1 MEGALSKWT
10 NVMKGWQY
18 RWFVLDD
25 NAGLFSYYTS
35 KEKMRRGVR
44 RGCVRL
50 RGALVGIDDEDD
62 STFTITVDNKTF
74 HFQAKDS
81 EERERWIRGLEDTVL
96 RHNQLKRRSG
106 STFRKQVVRMEDFD
120 KKLVETDAYLQLL
133 IDQNSSLRTKL
144 EACVDEEGRCQFSEL
159 SEKVTDMI
167 ETVKHAI
174 VLLQIA
180 KNASCP
186 VEGSCQLRDIS
197 ESSPSS
203 TTTPSLSS
211 TPTPQKTPIH
221 SAAAPGTDFVDDAL
235 LPIIVG
241 VEEGA
246 ECQEVGG
253 GAQKSSVL
261 LSTMARQTSN
271 YKNASTVP
279 EISYSS
285 SDDDDDDF
293 FDAHDEVG
301 AKSAA
306 ESLAVTPIHAALG
319 GPPVNPSPGVT
330 PVSPTTPSE
339 VDYDALYEEEEDNE
353 ELDMKSQGSV
363 ITHLLSQVRIGMDLT
378 KIVLPTFILERRS
391 LLEMYAEFFAH
402 PDVFTDIADKSTPED
417 RMIQTL
423 RWYLSSFHAGRKS
436 AIAKKPYNPIL
447 GEIFRCHWTLPPTQE
462 KESDPIP
469 DCPLPWCNNNDL
481 VFLAEQV
488 SHHPPISAFYVENAT
503 RRISF
508 TGHIYTKSSF
518 LGMSVAV
525 HNVGEGR
532 VSLLEHGEDYVA
544 TFPSGYGRSILTTPW
559 VELGGKPTITCPQTG
574 YRVELEFKCKQFFS
588 SECNKVTADVFAKDA
603 RKPFL
608 KVEGEWNGKMVSKWQ
623 NSGKSEIFLDVTK
636 SAPHKKICRKIDEQ
650 EKCESRR
657 LWREV
662 TAGLKFGD
670 IEVATN
676 AKVAL
681 EQKQREDAAQRKE
694 SGTKWDNKHFRSIGG
709 NWVFTKP
716 LAGRSK

>member
-1 MEGALSKWT
+1 
-10 NVMKGWQY
+10 MKGWQY

-133 IDQNSSLRTKL
+133 IDQNSSLRVKI
-144 EACVDEEGRCQFSEL
+144 EATEDEESRGEYSEL
-159 SEKVTDMI
+159 TEKVTDMI

-186 VEGSCQLRDIS
+186 VEGTCPLKDIS
-197 ESSPSS
+197 ESPPSS
-203 TTTPSLSS
+203 TATPSLST

-221 SAAAPGTDFVDDAL
+221 TVTAPSDDFVDATL
-235 LPIIVG
+235 RPIIVG

-246 ECQEVGG
+246 ECQEVS
-253 GAQKSSVL
+253 GAQKTPL
-261 LSTMARQTSN
+261 GNQLSISGMARQNSN

-293 FDAHDEVG
+293 FDAQDEEEE
-301 AKSAA
+301 AKSNA
-306 ESLAVTPIHAALG
+306 ESDSYSDVLAVTPTHTTRE
-319 GPPVNPSPGVT
+319 GPPAAPSPTVT
-330 PVSPTTPSE
+330 PVSPVTPSA

-402 PDVFTDIADKSTPED
+402 PDVFTDIAIKTTPEE

-423 RWYLSSFHAGRKS
+423 KWYLSSFHAGRRS
-436 AIAKKPYNPIL
+436 AVAKKPYNPIL
-447 GEIFRCHWTLPPTQE
+447 GEIFRCHWLLDPPE
-462 KESDPIP
+462 KESDPVP
-469 DCPLPWCNNNDL
+469 ESPLPWCTNNDL

-488 SHHPPISAFYVENAT
+488 SHHPPISAFYVENAS
-503 RRISF
+503 RNISF
-508 TGHIYTKSSF
+508 NAHIYTKSSF

-532 VSLLEHGEDYVA
+532 VSLLDHGEDYVA
-544 TFPSGYGRSILTTPW
+544 TFPSGYARSILSTPW

-588 SECNKVTADVFAKDA
+588 SECNKVTAEVFSKDA

-608 KVEGEWNGKMVSKWQ
+608 KVDGEWNGKMVAKWT
-623 NSGKSEIFLDVTK
+623 NSGKSETFLDVTK
-636 SAPHKKICRKIDEQ
+636 HAPHKKICRKIDEQ

-657 LWREV
+657 QWREV

-670 IEVATN
+670 IEAATN
-676 AKVAL
+676 AKIGL
-681 EQKQREDAAQRKE
+681 EQKQRDDAAERKE
-694 SGTKWDNKHFRSIGG
+694 SGVKWENKYFKSIGG

-716 LAGRSK
+716 LASRKK